1 MQCSC
6 VDDDLDGYVATVQ
19 LPDGRQVALP
29 LRVWNQMRDMDYDQA
44 MTLLIGML
52 PTQMEVED
60 SDTDGNSD
68 DDDGNEEGGSGSSGD
83 GGESTE
89 SVVVVSGTIGGSRGS

>member
-1 MQCSC
+1 
-6 VDDDLDGYVATVQ
+6 
-19 LPDGRQVALP
+19 
-29 LRVWNQMRDMDYDQA
+29 MRDMDYDQA